1 MGIRTQRVE
10 IYEDS
15 NPLESK
21 IVEVPVHKGEKIMCH
36 EPYVVDA
43 LKMYSQSCTDE
54 VMNAI
59 AAYESAGKFKDVC
72 EGFVSSYNDKNSTAQ
87 IYLSEKHAVTVDINP
102 DEKINVGDKI
112 DVVVTKSRGRF
123 TGDASSKSAQIER
136 LRQEL
141 IKEIQI
147 PTSAYTG
154 LVKDVVYN
162 GANVF
167 NGFMVDIKGVKCFM
181 PGTESDVVPL
191 NDFNELIGKEMYVM
205 PINYAN
211 ESLIVSHKEF
221 LNTLKPSVMDKLKN
235 LDKGSVVT
243 GVISSVKHFGVFVII
258 DECVA
263 TLLSVSEMNE
273 ITEDKFKNDQLKS
286 GDKIDLYIDSING
299 ERVVVTQTASKSEGW
314 DKLKD
319 TVEKNKDY
327 ILKGE
332 VKNIF
337 DNGVVIISKEFND
350 ITFFLSAKV
359 VSLEGLEVG
368 KPVELPVENVDTA
381 KKTVRLKID

>member
-21 IVEVPVHKGEKIMCH
+21 IVEVPVHRGEKIMCH

-59 AAYESAGKFKDVC
+59 VAYESAGKFKDVC

-141 IKEIQI
+141 IKEIQT

>member
-141 IKEIQI
+141 IKEIQT

>member
-21 IVEVPVHKGEKIMCH
+21 IVEVPVHRGEKIMCH

-59 AAYESAGKFKDVC
+59 ATYESAGKFKDVC

-141 IKEIQI
+141 IKEIQT
-147 PTSAYTG
+147 PTSAYIG
-154 LVKDVVYN
+154 LVKEVVYN

-191 NDFNELIGKEMYVM
+191 NDFNDLIGKEMYVM

-243 GVISSVKHFGVFVII
+243 GVISSVKHFGVFVLI

-350 ITFFLSAKV
+350 ITFFLSSKV
-359 VSLEGLEVG
+359 VSLEGLDVG
-368 KPVELPVENVDTA
+368 KPVELPVENVDTV

>member
-21 IVEVPVHKGEKIMCH
+21 IVEVPVHRGEKIMCH

-141 IKEIQI
+141 IKEIQT

-350 ITFFLSAKV
+350 ITFFLSSKV

>member
-141 IKEIQI
+141 IKEIQT

-273 ITEDKFKNDQLKS
+273 ITEDKFKNDQLKP

>member
-21 IVEVPVHKGEKIMCH
+21 IVEVPVHRGEKIMCH

-43 LKMYSQSCTDE
+43 LKMYSKSCTDE

-141 IKEIQI
+141 IKEIQT

-273 ITEDKFKNDQLKS
+273 ITEDKFKNDQLKP
-286 GDKIDLYIDSING
+286 GDKIDLYIDNING
-299 ERVVVTQTASKSEGW
+299 ERVVVTQTVSKSEGW

>member
-141 IKEIQI
+141 IKEIQT

-337 DNGVVIISKEFND
+337 DNGVVIISEEFNG
-350 ITFFLSAKV
+350 ITFFLSSKIV
-359 VSLEGLEVG
+359 NIE
-368 KPVELPVENVDTA
+368 KDN
-381 KKTVRLKID
+381 KTYIITLS

>member
-21 IVEVPVHKGEKIMCH
+21 IVEVPVHRGEKIMCH

-141 IKEIQI
+141 IKEIQT

-273 ITEDKFKNDQLKS
+273 ITEDKFKNDQLKP

-368 KPVELPVENVDTA
+368 KPVELPVENVDTV

>member
-21 IVEVPVHKGEKIMCH
+21 IVEVPVHRGEKIMCH

-141 IKEIQI
+141 IKEIQT

-273 ITEDKFKNDQLKS
+273 ITEDKFKNDQLKP

>member
-54 VMNAI
+54 VMNVI

-87 IYLSEKHAVTVDINP
+87 IYLSEKHAVTVDINL

-141 IKEIQI
+141 IKEIQT

-235 LDKGSVVT
+235 LDKESVVT

-350 ITFFLSAKV
+350 ITFFLSSKV

>member
-141 IKEIQI
+141 IKEIQT

-350 ITFFLSAKV
+350 ITFFLSSKV